1 MAVFSPTFAE
11 EIFVY
16 CILADLENRIRYLN
30 IGQSTPTKFESVF
43 DYETVQKTSA
53 PPRTTLGR
61 AQENYLMSND
71 LV

>member
-16 CILADLENRIRYLN
+16 CILADLENKFVTS
-30 IGQSTPTKFESVF
+30 IGQFTPTKFESVF
-43 DYETVQKTSA
+43 DYETLQKTSA